1 MAQFLLNQRFELT
14 ELSFAKDSDEKE
26 FAFNIQK
33 QPVFKE
39 DKQRP
44 YVIWGFSK
52 DPDERQWNNRLPD
65 YYEWLYDS
73 SSKHRAIIDTKVDY
87 VTGKGI
93 EINHSSLESRSLD
106 TQQKVELGS
115 FVFKIN
121 DTGLI
126 RKLNQNRFKLGGFC
140 FEVIF
145 DKAGK
150 KITPHYVNLKNLRR
164 SRIEYFESGEFKG
177 EEKPPIYYYTEKW
190 SASKPELN
198 PDFRE
203 FHPFEWTT
211 DGVEKGKRYIVVFQE
226 DDETTY
232 PIPEYTA
239 SIPYIASDYEVGN
252 FVYNNTKNGF
262 TSGWLIN
269 FYNGEPQ
276 EDQKEKIVAAVK
288 DRFNGSDNSG
298 EPMVSFNEI
307 GQKGVEV
314 LPISPNGQDERFT
327 NLNRQIREEVYSGHK
342 IAPIIV
348 GLPGD
353 GGWSNNADEK
363 RTAEESFQRK
373 WVAPRQR
380 TIEEYINAI
389 LVFNE
394 TKGSVYVQPLDPS
407 RPQFSSAE
415 ILASATSSE
424 KRQLLGLP
432 KSDIKISPVNDIISQ
447 LHPLVASEVVRRMS
461 NTDLLGMI
469 GIQPTATVVKTVE
482 KEFSKEEADEAFINF
497 FSNSGI
503 DDSELEVISSREI
516 FAKDIED
523 AELQE
528 QKFISRAESTILN
541 ILRQNAKATTK
552 ELADLLKIKE
562 REVIDILDRLKNA
575 NLLTPENTVT
585 GEGEKAIDES
595 QLFTVYKYVKRNDV
609 SGPSIRESSRDF
621 CRRMVA
627 LSSTRSWTLN
637 EIRAMS
643 NGTGLDVFRSRGG
656 WKTIKGTNT
665 HVPYCNHVWEARLV
679 RRKAA

>member
-14 ELSFAKDSDEKE
+14 ELTFAKDSEERE

-39 DKQRP
+39 DKQKP

-52 DPDERQWNNRLPD
+52 DPDERKWNNRLPD

-73 SSKHRAIIDTKVDY
+73 SSKNRAIIDTKVDY
-87 VTGKGI
+87 VTGKGL
-93 EINHSSLESRSLD
+93 EINYTSIESKALD
-106 TQQKVELGS
+106 TQQKIELGS

-145 DKAGK
+145 DKGYK
-150 KITPHYVNLKNLRR
+150 KITPHYVNLKNIRR
-164 SRIEYFESGEFKG
+164 SKSEYFESGDFKG
-177 EEKPPIYYYTEKW
+177 QEKPPVYYYTEKW
-190 SASKPELN
+190 SAPRPELN
-198 PDFRE
+198 LDWKE

-211 DGVEKGKRYIVVFQE
+211 EGIDESKRYIVVFQE

-239 SIPYIASDYEVGN
+239 AIPYIASDYEVGN

-276 EDQKEKIVAAVK
+276 EDQKEEIVGAVK

-298 EPMVSFNEI
+298 EPMVVFNEL

-314 LPISPNGQDERFT
+314 IPISPNGQDDRFL
-327 NLNRQIREEVYSGHK
+327 NLNKQIREEVYSGHK

-380 TIEEYINAI
+380 TIEEYMNAI
-389 LVFNE
+389 IVFNKM
-394 TKGSVYVQPLDPS
+394 KGSVYVAPLDPS

-415 ILASATSSE
+415 ILNAATSAE

-432 KSDIKISPVNDIISQ
+432 KSNVEISEVNDRISQ

-461 NTDLLGMI
+461 STVLLEMV
-469 GIQPTATVVKTVE
+469 GIQPTATVVKTIE
-482 KEFSKEEADEAFINF
+482 KEFSKEQTDEAFINF

-516 FAKDIED
+516 FAKDIDD
-523 AELQE
+523 AEAQE
-528 QKFISRAESTILN
+528 HKFISRAESTILN
-541 ILRQNAKATTK
+541 ILRQNSKATTK
-552 ELADLLKIKE
+552 ELSELLKVTEKE
-562 REVIDILDRLKNA
+562 VTDILDRLKNA
-575 NLLTPENTVT
+575 NMLTPENSVT
-585 GEGEKAIDES
+585 TEGDKAIDDSE
-595 QLFTVYKYVKRNDV
+595 LFTVYKLVKRSDV
-609 SGPSIRESSRDF
+609 SGPSIRESSHEW
-621 CRRMVA
+621 CKRMVP
-627 LSSTRSWTLN
+627 LSATRSWTLN
-637 EIRAMS
+637 EIKQMS

-656 WKTIKGTNT
+656 WKTLPGTNT
-665 HVPYCNHVWEARLV
+665 HVPYCNHIWEARLV